1 MKANRII
8 SCFRQG
14 GKTLSYLLSAFFA
27 VVGMRAFAL
36 ETAGSLIVKLDMSNL
51 STTTDGAYIGS
62 WTNQATGDD
71 AVGNF
76 EPCTAGK
83 GAKYVADA
91 GGRPGVYFGGSGDYA
106 MECASELP
114 ATVIGSGDW
123 SAEAWI
129 YTPTLLA
136 SKTYFTWTRRGGGNQ
151 LIEMRYGTDGGNA
164 IEHHSN
170 NIGWGGTIPPAS
182 DWHHIAITRDA
193 SGNENLYVDGFRV
206 NGKDNYTALNIRDN
220 GRFTLGG
227 TKADN
232 GNFDGGLLYTGYIG
246 AIRVHS
252 GTLTA
257 AQVLANYNEE
267 KESYKRIWNGG
278 TGTWD
283 TASEWTSGGVPGNA
297 SSVLFSKGGTATIDG
312 TDVAIKSVNLEDGTL
327 VVDNGGSLAINADGN
342 INLAKG
348 TAATNGVLWIKNGSF
363 APNRRVD
370 GAELGGNLVMRFGEH
385 GAAPGTATAVFP
397 NEFHLSVNGTAEL
410 IIEDGA
416 DITTKNWFTAARYN
430 TTAVG
435 RITVNGGMV
444 TCGNWL
450 LIACNKGK
458 GELVMNGGHLLADGV
473 EFTYGADDAGQYG
486 RLYLNGGVFEINYM
500 QNNNPTGEQSIYFN
514 GGILRARRTEGNF
527 IRNSMDL
534 CEVQRGGAIFDVPDA
549 GWAVDVASPFTV
561 KADDPGEIVKIGPGR
576 VNFKDNFSFDGAVD
590 IREGQLK
597 FTTLANLS
605 SVTSIKLAEGTGIL
619 CTEAGGMAALLAKI
633 TSDSRGTLLIASQNE
648 NENIDLSGHPYLS
661 AGPANDNVNYK
672 GTITWAQGVTPSY
685 AYHSGYSTIN
695 VNKVLAD
702 DGNTPMAL
710 KAYGP
715 AYRTDRKIVLKQNN
729 TLTGGIL
736 VDGVMLQSDVAEGFG
751 TTGPITLKN
760 GGSLVF
766 NQADI
771 NVQGV
776 INRITADSVGHLIF
790 CSNSNKEVNFSLVGH
805 PGLYVGAYSG
815 HSFDYLGTI
824 TPDNA
829 AEWHFGGGG
838 APYTQNDGGFKYK
851 PSKSSI
857 EDVDANTPTKVV
869 LNGLGINGL
878 FKQSGFTGGFV
889 VTNNAALYFWG
900 SYDASWGSAPVEKA
914 DFFYFDNGNIR
925 QGSSSTSLPANKG
938 MTIGPGGMKIHV
950 WGSQSL
956 TVNGSLHGTGPILIT
971 DTGTLVLGGAAND
984 YTGTITVNDKA
995 HLQIG
1000 TDTAFNWDFAASTP
1014 RLMPSGYLIVHMPA
1028 NQNVTASVPMT
1039 TGQGYFWKE
1048 GAGTLEIAAKQNW
1061 TATRIVAGTLAIDG
1075 DDFIATSGLT
1085 MEAGSVLEI
1094 RNNATL
1100 HLDTLNGEGTITAPQ
1115 GTTATIVLGSLN
1127 GGGSFTGTIAENVLI
1142 VKEGTGRAELV
1153 LSADRGEATVNAGTL
1168 ALTLPSTIGRPVV
1181 AAGATLELTSA
1192 VSGTPVS
1199 ITDTSAVA
1207 GSIVLGEYTSYAYN
1221 VTEGTT
1227 NSNPFVILP
1236 TDAKATVA
1244 KAGAGTLEW
1253 SARGEDAIL
1262 GTFAV
1267 QEGTLALKEATA
1279 VGSLDI
1285 GEDATVSVSPKKNP
1299 DYRGLS
1305 LRYYDYDRNNGYS
1318 WWHSLTD
1325 IHTKFEK
1332 ECTPTIITNS
1342 WVFGSPTFETDGNP
1356 AYREPGKYSTGKDD
1370 YQVYATGRIYLPY
1383 DGEYAIGFTSDD
1395 GCFLYIDGEK
1405 RFANSSTLNTNTG
1418 WMKLSAGFHDI
1429 EWAFCEQGGAQYFH
1443 VSIWAR
1449 QKENVYFDKWT
1460 AWTPLPQDI
1469 LYPEFSRVAGLSGA
1483 GTLAIGEG
1491 MLVVEQ
1497 AAPSSFGG
1505 IVTSS
1510 ATGYLVK
1517 RGAGTLTLTG
1527 SVAANVVSGEGT
1539 LTLAPVADEA
1549 AYANVVAEEVATVV
1563 VDASGAVSVARLRG
1577 RGTLVVDGGAVV
1589 TADADGFEGTVRVVN
1604 GKFLATAATSDSKMS
1619 KYTVITDPSE
1629 NATALAG
1636 IAGTPSGEA
1645 VPYADFAAPDA
1656 AVEVVGANAVVMGA
1670 DSVALGDGADVTL
1683 GALDKQEVGDYG
1695 LWQINGTADKWAG
1708 IDGETG
1714 FLMLNGGTDK
1724 VGSSY
1729 LKEKFNVTQPWRM
1742 TWTFVA
1748 TKGGGNEWG
1757 DGVCF
1762 TIQNDTAGA
1771 ELCDS
1776 ACNGGKLGGP
1786 CDTTHP
1792 LSAAFWWNLYKKES
1806 CGWALKGVKG
1816 AETVL
1821 LDNADNASDG
1831 NRRTIQGY
1839 DLDISY
1845 NGAGVMSC
1853 RIFYQGEQVYASTQ
1867 AIDMA
1872 DVIGGGDENWDGT
1885 AYVGFSAGTGGSGA
1899 FMSVRN
1905 VAWHTRTYRQWDVA
1919 DTTYS
1924 DSLWQA
1930 NGTVS
1935 TDDNGIKMCVGSV
1948 GNMCSSIYMKE
1959 KRDIR
1964 GKWKSHWAFK
1974 AVKGSFGGAWGDG
1987 VCFALQDDQAG
1998 ATLCDGTGGDLGGP
2012 CNSGH
2017 TRTIAFWWNLYQ
2029 KESCGW
2035 ALKGV
2040 KGTETVLLSSP
2051 TDEQRRTPNGYALDI
2066 EHDGAGTLTCTI
2078 TYEGAQVYKQSQAV
2092 DFADVFG
2099 SDWDGKAYFGF
2110 SAGMGGSSS
2119 DLWVNDISWSDWT
2132 EHTFN
2137 PRQAVSVMA
2146 NAEAAL
2152 AGTLDGSSLG
2162 ELALEGGSSLEIK
2175 PSAVVPA
2182 NANYIVA
2189 ADELR
2194 LTGGASTLS
2203 IAANGT
2209 GRGTLSVGRIVYDG
2223 GTVSVSGGDIAVSAA
2238 SGGVLEVVV
2247 ADPEFKSRVTLVQ
2260 FSDGAS
2266 LNGVTATVVK
2276 DAEGNIMRASAYE
2289 QNGRLVLSKQRG
2301 LTVIVH

>member
-8 SCFRQG
+8 SCFRQR

-51 STTTDGAYIGS
+51 STTTDGAYIGL

-151 LIEMRYGTDGGNA
+151 LVEMRYGTDGGNA

-170 NIGWGGTIPPAS
+170 NIGWGGTIPPAN

-220 GRFTLGG
+220 GLFTLGG

-278 TGTWD
+278 TDTWD
-283 TASEWTSGGVPGNA
+283 TASEWTSGGVPGNT

-327 VVDNGGSLAINADGN
+327 VVDNGGSLAINGESN

-370 GAELGGNLVMRFGEH
+370 GAESGGNLVMRFGEPD
-385 GAAPGTATAVFP
+385 AAPGTATAVFP

-435 RITVNGGMV
+435 RITMNGGMV

-450 LIACNKGK
+450 LIACEKGK
-458 GELVMNGGHLLADGV
+458 GEFVMNGGHLLANGV
-473 EFTYGADDAGQYG
+473 EFTYNGDDAGQYG

-500 QNNNPTGEQSIYFN
+500 QNKNPTGEQSIYFN

-527 IRNSMDL
+527 VLNNMDL

-549 GWAVDVASPFTV
+549 AWAVDVASPFTV
-561 KADDPGEIVKIGPGR
+561 KADDPGDIVKIGPGR

-633 TSDSRGTLLIASQNE
+633 TTDSRGTLLIASQNE

-685 AYHSGYSTIN
+685 AYHSGFSIIN

-702 DGNTPMAL
+702 DGNTPMSL

-736 VDGVMLQSDVAEGFG
+736 VDGVMLQSDVAQGFG
-751 TTGPITLKN
+751 TIGPITLKN

-771 NVQGV
+771 DVQGV

-790 CSNSNKEVNFSLVGH
+790 CSNSKKDVNFSLVGH

-851 PSKSSI
+851 PSASSI

-956 TVNGSLHGTGPILIT
+956 TVNGSLHGTGPIQIT
-971 DTGTLVLGGAAND
+971 DSGTFVLGGAAND

-995 HLQIG
+995 RLQIG
-1000 TDTAFNWDFAASTP
+1000 TDTAFNWDFVASTP
-1014 RLMPSGYLIVHMPA
+1014 HLMSAGYLIVHMPA

-1100 HLDTLNGEGTITAPQ
+1100 HLDALNGEGTITAPQ

-1127 GGGSFTGTIAENVLI
+1127 GDGSFTGTIAENVLI

-1153 LSADRGEATVNAGTL
+1153 LSANRGEATVNAGTL

-1192 VSGTPVS
+1192 ESGTSVS

-1207 GSIVLGEYTSYAYN
+1207 GTIVLGEYTSYVYN

-1227 NSNPFVILP
+1227 NSNPVVILP
-1236 TDAKATVA
+1236 TDADATVA

-1305 LRYYDYDRNNGYS
+1305 LRYYDYDKNNGYS
-1318 WWHSLTD
+1318 AWHSLTD
-1325 IHTKFEK
+1325 IHRMFE
-1332 ECTPTIITNS
+1332 EDYQPTIVTNT
-1342 WVFGSPTFETDGNP
+1342 WVFGSPTFETDANP
-1356 AYREPGKYSTGKDD
+1356 AYREPGKYSTGRDN

-1383 DGEYAIGFTSDD
+1383 DGEYEIGFTSDD

-1405 RFANSSTLNTNTG
+1405 RFANSGVLNTNTG

-1429 EWAFCEQGGAQYFH
+1429 EWAFCEQSGGQYFH

-1449 QKENVYFDKWT
+1449 QKEDVYFDKWT
-1460 AWTPLPQDI
+1460 AWTPIPQDI
-1469 LYPEFSRVAGLSGA
+1469 LYPEFSRVAGLSGS

-1491 MLVVEQ
+1491 MLVVHQ
-1497 AAPSSFGG
+1497 AALSSFNGT
-1505 IVTSS
+1505 VTAS

-1517 RGAGTLTLTG
+1517 RGAGTLALTG
-1527 SVAANVVSGEGT
+1527 AVAANVVSGEGT
-1539 LTLAPVADEA
+1539 LALAPVADDA
-1549 AYANVVAEEVATVV
+1549 AYANVVAEEGATVV

-1604 GKFLATAATSDSKMS
+1604 GKFLAAEVMSDSKMS

-1645 VPYADFAAPDA
+1645 VPYADLAAPDA

-1683 GALDKQEVGDYG
+1683 AALEKQEVGDYG

-1724 VGSSY
+1724 VGSAY

-1748 TKGGGNEWG
+1748 TKGAGNAWG

-1762 TIQNDTAGA
+1762 TIQNDAAGA
-1771 ELCDS
+1771 GLCDT

-1792 LSAAFWWNLYKKES
+1792 LSAAFWWNLYQKES
-1806 CGWALKGVKG
+1806 CGWALKGVKEPET
-1816 AETVL
+1816 ETVL
-1821 LDNADNASDG
+1821 LNSPTDAE
-1831 NRRTIQGY
+1831 RRTIQGY

-1885 AYVGFSAGTGGSGA
+1885 AYVGFSAASGGSGA

-1905 VAWHTRTYRQWDVA
+1905 VAWHERTYRQWDVA

-1964 GKWKSHWAFK
+1964 GKWKAHWAFK
-1974 AVKGSFGGAWGDG
+1974 AVKGSFGGYWGDG

-1998 ATLCDGTGGDLGGP
+1998 AALCDGTGGELGGP
-2012 CNSGH
+2012 CKSSH
-2017 TRTIAFWWNLYQ
+2017 ARSIAFWWNLYQ

-2040 KGTETVLLSSP
+2040 KGTETVLLNNP
-2051 TDEQRRTPNGYALDI
+2051 NDAQRRTPNGYALDI
-2066 EHDGAGTLTCTI
+2066 EHNGAGTLTCTI
-2078 TYEGAQVYKQSQAV
+2078 TYGGEQVYSQSQTV

-2099 SDWDGKAYFGF
+2099 SGWDGKAYFGF

-2119 DLWVNDISWSDWT
+2119 DLWVKDISWSDRAEQT
-2132 EHTFN
+2132 RN

-2146 NAEAAL
+2146 DAEAAL
-2152 AGTLDGSSLG
+2152 SGTIGGESLG
-2162 ELALEGGSSLEIK
+2162 ALTLNGGSSLEIK

-2182 NANYIVA
+2182 NANYTVA

-2209 GRGTLSVGRIVYDG
+2209 GSGTLVVERIVYDG
-2223 GTVSVSGGDIAVSAA
+2223 GTVSVSGGNIAVPAA

-2276 DAEGNIMRASAYE
+2276 DADGKILGAKAYV
-2289 QNGRLVLSKQRG
+2289 QNGNLVLSMQRG
-2301 LTVIVH
+2301 FSVIVR

>member
-8 SCFRQG
+8 SCFRQR

-83 GAKYVADA
+83 GAKYIADA

-114 ATVIGSGDW
+114 ATVIGLGDW

-312 TDVAIKSVNLEDGTL
+312 TDVAIKYVNLEDGTL
-327 VVDNGGSLAINADGN
+327 VVDNGGSLAINGESN

-370 GAELGGNLVMRFGEH
+370 GAESGGNLVMRFGEPD
-385 GAAPGTATAVFP
+385 AAPGTATAVFP

-458 GELVMNGGHLLADGV
+458 GELVMNGGHLLANGV
-473 EFTYGADDAGQYG
+473 EFTHGADDAGQYG
-486 RLYLNGGVFEINYM
+486 RLYLNGGVFEIKYM
-500 QNNNPTGEQSIYFN
+500 QNANTTGTQSIYFN
-514 GGILRARRTEGNF
+514 GGILRARESKSGNDYF
-527 IRNSMDL
+527 IPNNIDL

-561 KADDPGEIVKIGPGR
+561 KADDPGDIVKIGPGR
-576 VNFKDNFSFDGAVD
+576 VNFKDNFSFDGVVD

-597 FTTLANLS
+597 FTNKANLS

-633 TSDSRGTLLIASQNE
+633 TPDSSGTLLIASQNAS
-648 NENIDLSGHPYLS
+648 ENIDLSGHPYLS
-661 AGPANDNVNYK
+661 AGPANDNVNYT

-685 AYHSGYSTIN
+685 AYHSGYSIIN

-702 DGNTPMAL
+702 DENTPMSL

-715 AYRTDRKIVLKQNN
+715 AHRTDRKIVLKQNN

-736 VDGVMLQSDVAEGFG
+736 VDGVMLQSDVAQGFG

-771 NVQGV
+771 DVQGV

-790 CSNSNKEVNFSLVGH
+790 CSNSKKDVNFSLVGH

-851 PSKSSI
+851 PSASSI

-878 FKQSGFTGGFV
+878 FTQSGFTGGFV

-956 TVNGSLHGTGPILIT
+956 TVNGSLHGTGPIQIT
-971 DTGTLVLGGAAND
+971 DSGTFVLGGAAND
-984 YTGTITVNDKA
+984 YTGTITVNNNA
-995 HLQIG
+995 RLQIG
-1000 TDTAFNWDFAASTP
+1000 TDSAFNWDFAASTP
-1014 RLMPSGYLIVHMPA
+1014 KIVQNGYLIVHMPA
-1028 NQNVTASVPMT
+1028 GQSASTGGASVGDGT
-1039 TGQGYFWKE
+1039 GYFWKE
-1048 GAGTLEIAAKQNW
+1048 GDGTLEIAAKQNW
-1061 TATRIVAGTLAIDG
+1061 TATRVAAGKLVVDG
-1075 DDFIATSGLT
+1075 DDFIGTSGLT

-1100 HLDTLNGEGTITAPQ
+1100 HFDMLNGEGTITAPQ
-1115 GTTATIVLGSLN
+1115 GTTATIVLGSSN
-1127 GGGSFTGTIAENVLI
+1127 GSGSFTGTIAENVLI
-1142 VKEGTGRAELV
+1142 VKEGTGRAELA
-1153 LSADRGEATVNAGTL
+1153 LSANRGEATVNAGTL

-1192 VSGTPVS
+1192 ESGTSVS

-1207 GSIVLGEYTSYAYN
+1207 GAIVLGEYTPYVYN

-1236 TDAKATVA
+1236 TDADATVA
-1244 KAGAGTLEW
+1244 KSGDGTLEW

-1267 QEGTLALKEATA
+1267 QEGTLALNEATA

-1318 WWHSLTD
+1318 AWHSLAD
-1325 IHTKFEK
+1325 IHRMFE
-1332 ECTPTIITNS
+1332 EDYQPTIVTNT
-1342 WVFGSPTFETDGNP
+1342 WVFGSPTFETDANP
-1356 AYREPGKYSTGKDD
+1356 AYREPGKYSTGRED

-1383 DGEYAIGFTSDD
+1383 DGEYEIGFVSDD

-1405 RFANSSTLNTNTG
+1405 RFANSGVLNNSNTG

-1429 EWAFCEQGGAQYFH
+1429 EWAFCEQGGGQYFH
-1443 VSIWAR
+1443 VNIWAR
-1449 QKENVYFDKWT
+1449 QKENVSFDKWT
-1460 AWTPLPQDI
+1460 ALTPIPQDI
-1469 LYPEFSRVAGLSGA
+1469 LYPEFSRVTGLSGS

-1491 MLVVEQ
+1491 MLVVDQ
-1497 AAPSSFGG
+1497 AAPSSFNGT
-1505 IVTSS
+1505 VTAS

-1517 RGAGTLTLTG
+1517 RGAGTLALTG
-1527 SVAANVVSGEGT
+1527 AVAANVVSGEGT
-1539 LTLAPVADEA
+1539 LALAPVADSA
-1549 AYANVVAEEVATVV
+1549 AYANVVAEEGATVV

-1604 GKFLATAATSDSKMS
+1604 GKFLAAAATSDAKMS
-1619 KYTVITDPSE
+1619 KYTVITDPSG

-1636 IAGTPSGEA
+1636 IAGTPSGDV

-1683 GALDKQEVGDYG
+1683 AALEKQEVGDYG

-1714 FLMLNGGTDK
+1714 FLILPGVLNN
-1724 VGSSY
+1724 VGSAY

-1748 TKGGGNEWG
+1748 TKGAGGAWG

-1762 TIQNDTAGA
+1762 TIQNDAAGA
-1771 ELCDS
+1771 ELCDT

-1792 LSAAFWWNLYKKES
+1792 LSAAFWWNLYQKES
-1806 CGWALKGVKG
+1806 CGWALEGVKG
-1816 AETVL
+1816 TETVL
-1821 LDNADNASDG
+1821 LNNPTDAE
-1831 NRRTIQGY
+1831 RRTIQGY

-1867 AIDMA
+1867 AIDMT

-1885 AYVGFSAGTGGSGA
+1885 AYVGFSAASGGSSA

-1905 VAWHTRTYRQWDVA
+1905 VAWAEYTR
-1919 DTTYS
+1919 
-1924 DSLWQA
+1924 
-1930 NGTVS
+1930 
-1935 TDDNGIKMCVGSV
+1935 
-1948 GNMCSSIYMKE
+1948 
-1959 KRDIR
+1959 
-1964 GKWKSHWAFK
+1964 
-1974 AVKGSFGGAWGDG
+1974 
-1987 VCFALQDDQAG
+1987 
-1998 ATLCDGTGGDLGGP
+1998 
-2012 CNSGH
+2012 NS
-2017 TRTIAFWWNLYQ
+2017 
-2029 KESCGW
+2029 
-2035 ALKGV
+2035 
-2040 KGTETVLLSSP
+2040 
-2051 TDEQRRTPNGYALDI
+2051 
-2066 EHDGAGTLTCTI
+2066 
-2078 TYEGAQVYKQSQAV
+2078 
-2092 DFADVFG
+2092 
-2099 SDWDGKAYFGF
+2099 
-2110 SAGMGGSSS
+2110 
-2119 DLWVNDISWSDWT
+2119 
-2132 EHTFN
+2132 
-2137 PRQAVSVMA
+2137 RQAVSVMA
-2146 NAEAAL
+2146 DAEAAL
-2152 AGTLDGSSLG
+2152 AGTIGGESLG
-2162 ELALEGGSSLEIK
+2162 ALTLNGGSSLEIK
-2175 PSAVVPA
+2175 PSAVVLA
-2182 NANYIVA
+2182 NANYTVA

-2223 GTVSVSGGDIAVSAA
+2223 GTVSVSGGDIAVAAA
-2238 SGGVLEVVV
+2238 SDGVLEVVV
-2247 ADPEFKSRVTLVQ
+2247 ADPEFKSLVTLVQ

-2276 DAEGNIMRASAYE
+2276 DADGKILGAKAYVHNGN
-2289 QNGRLVLSKQRG
+2289 LVLSMQRG
-2301 LTVIVH
+2301 FSVIVR